1 VTDIL
6 THVLAGYVLGTALS
20 FRVRWLDRR
29 FVTVVMLGATL
40 PDLTKISLLVP
51 SRTIQE
57 AVGLPF
63 FWYALHTPFGTILTA
78 GITALLCGR
87 GLRGR
92 IFPLLLVG
100 GASHFVL
107 DALLIN
113 PSRFS
118 EVLLWPLA
126 VELVP
131 LPMLVLSSDRL
142 PTVVAIVV
150 ATATWMA
157 RRRIER
163 PPRPTTGSRRH
174 ESDRR

>member
-1 VTDIL
+1 VIDVTDLL
-6 THVLAGYVLGTALS
+6 THVLAGYVVGTVLS

-40 PDLTKISLLVP
+40 PDLTKISLVVP
-51 SRTIQE
+51 SRTVQE
-57 AVGLPF
+57 VVGLPF
-63 FWYALHTPFGTILTA
+63 FWYVLHTPFGTTLTA

-87 GLRGR
+87 TLRGR
-92 IFPLLLVG
+92 AFPLLLVG

-107 DALLIN
+107 DALLLN

-142 PTVVAIVV
+142 PVVVAIGA
-150 ATATWMA
+150 ATATWLT
-157 RRRIER
+157 RRRIDS
-163 PPRPTTGSRRH
+163 PPRPTTDSR
-174 ESDRR
+174 